1 MRKQLQKFLI
11 WAIGISFIA
20 IGVMKYLNLDE
31 MSASV
36 FNRAH
41 YPRWFFYIVGAVEFI
56 AGFLLLMTASTS
68 KRIGSLLI
76 AFIMLGALGTRWLLN
91 EHSQTLILP
100 GVIFLTA
107 ILMSFKF
114 RKKESSS

>member
-1 MRKQLQKFLI
+1 MKKKQLQNILV

-20 IGVMKYLNLDE
+20 IGAMKYLNLDE
-31 MSASV
+31 MSESV

-41 YPRWFFYIVGAVEFI
+41 YPRWFFYIVGAIEFI
-56 AGFLLLMTASTS
+56 GGLLLLMTASTS

-76 AFIMLGALGTRWLLN
+76 ALVMLGALGTRWLLN

-107 ILMSFKF
+107 LLMSFRLG
-114 RKKESSS
+114 RKEN